1 MKSYRLAIADA
12 PKRIAATDRRDI
24 QKHCY
29 INVLSHCTDTRPR
42 PRSASGTL
50 PYLALPHFDCLSA
63 PVRVPDPSLVRRGRE
78 TGASDAR

>member
-12 PKRIAATDRRDI
+12 PKKSPRYSAPDI
-24 QKHCY
+24 QKHWY

-78 TGASDAR
+78 TGGQPC